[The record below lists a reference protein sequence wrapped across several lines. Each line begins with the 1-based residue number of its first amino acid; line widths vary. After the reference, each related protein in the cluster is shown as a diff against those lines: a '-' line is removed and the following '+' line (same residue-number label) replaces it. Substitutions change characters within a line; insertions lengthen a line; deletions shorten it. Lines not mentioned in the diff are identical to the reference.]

1 MHRSTS
7 PLIEA
12 LIPVIAVATLPIGTL
27 ALIFLDSSIGLA
39 IFIVGWFLLVPLLG
53 VLSGLSDED
62 FDIERGE
69 RTDDVASKR
78 QDPLETLRE
87 RYARGEIDEAEF
99 ERRVDDLLDTD
110 PTETDS
116 RVRDRSRDRN
126 VEYE

>member
-1 MHRSTS
+1 MRRSVS

-39 IFIVGWFLLVPLLG
+39 IFIVGWFLLVPLLS
-53 VLSGLSDED
+53 VLSGLSDEECD
-62 FDIERGE
+62 VETE
-69 RTDDVASKR
+69 ARTDDVASER

-87 RYARGEIDEAEF
+87 RYARGEIDEAAF

-110 PTETDS
+110 PRETDS
-116 RVRDRSRDRN
+116 RVSDRSRDRN